1 MQFVTPEM
9 AERILKMVEAGAA
22 NVNTEFASLLNEL
35 INYMIFV
42 EIVSLTK
49 YLLGL
54 VLAGFIFR
62 SFAMFILAAETE
74 AKKNLYRGWRN
85 IIVTLLTLGTMY
97 SSYSSVLNVGKV
109 LFAPKIYLVEKAI
122 EKVKEIKGA
131 TVK

>member
-42 EIVSLTK
+42 EIVSLAK

-131 TVK
+131 AIK

>member
-22 NVNTEFASLLNEL
+22 NANTEFASLLNEL

-42 EIVSLTK
+42 EIVSLAK

-131 TVK
+131 TAK